1 MNQIRHHLTEAH
13 LRRTYDTS
21 PAPLLVIAPTAREF
35 GGLQAKRLSGVG
47 VAEVGIGR
55 ESGMNL
61 RRVLETRPPSV
72 VLSLGFAGALS
83 EGPKTGD
90 LVVSTGI
97 STIHLPS
104 RQASLDR
111 RYALEA
117 RQALA
122 DAGLYALE
130 GNLLTASAPLL
141 AAEDKERHGSH
152 SGAIVVDLEG
162 YWLAVEAERVGV
174 PMVCLRV
181 VLDEMNHSLPTM
193 VADITADGGRH
204 EWWHTLRAMRNP
216 ANAGALLP
224 LAVRSRRAIGSLRLA
239 ARSLVPVLTKDARL
253 RAVYR

>member
-1 MNQIRHHLTEAH
+1 MNQIRHHLTEAR

-21 PAPLLVIAPTAREF
+21 PAPLLVIAPTPREF
-35 GGLQAKRLSGVG
+35 GGLQAKRMSGVG

-55 ESGMNL
+55 DAGMRL

-72 VLSLGFAGALS
+72 VLSLGFAGALCD
-83 EGPKTGD
+83 GPKTGD
-90 LVVSTGI
+90 LVLSTGI
-97 STIHLPS
+97 STVQLPS
-104 RQASLDR
+104 RHASLDQ
-111 RYALEA
+111 RYVQEA

-122 DAGLYALE
+122 DAGLKALE

-141 AAEDKERHGSH
+141 ASEDKERHGRQS
-152 SGAIVVDLEG
+152 SALVVDLEG
-162 YWLAVEAERVGV
+162 YWLAVEAERMGV
-174 PMVCLRV
+174 PMVCVRV

-193 VADITADGGRH
+193 VANIIADGGRR

-224 LAVRSRRAIGSLRLA
+224 LAVRSRRAVGSLRLA